1 MAERGSTSRAGA
13 QAATLA
19 TRKAKDYGARPESL
33 AAEWHARA
41 DALGFDAAART
52 RLLGRLPA
60 RLPEPA
66 DLLRASAELLS
77 PAGLT
82 GKASAFTR
90 PDATRG
96 WCVRLPQGAPRA
108 RTHMHAAGFLAGPSL
123 TVPVGRYTDR
133 TFTSRGPGHRPPQ
146 RLPPR
151 TGQRPARRRRRRG
164 PQPEH
169 ADRPDRRTR
178 PERRRGHLRDGGLD
192 HGYALTVHQAQGLTG
207 QRAMF
212 LGSDALYR
220 EAGYVGLSRGRQRND
235 LHLLERAAPDNP
247 ASSHSRSPLTPQAGD
262 TWA

>member
-1 MAERGSTSRAGA
+1 VPHRVLREFSRRRVEIEAAMAERGSTSRAGA

-108 RTHMHAAGFLAGPSL
+108 RTHMHAAAFLARPSL

-133 TFTSRGPGHRPPQ
+133 TFTSGDLVIARRNDY
-146 RLPPR
+146 RLGLVN
-151 TGQRPARRRRRRG
+151 GQRGVVAGVDPSLS
-164 PQPEH
+164 
-169 ADRPDRRTR
+169 T
-178 PERRRGHLRDGGLD
+178 
-192 HGYALTVHQAQGLTG
+192 LTVRIAGRDL
-207 QRAMF
+207 
-212 LGSDALYR
+212 SVDAGTC
-220 EAGYVGLSRGRQRND
+220 AT
-235 LHLLERAAPDNP
+235 AAWTT
-247 ASSHSRSPLTPQAGD
+247 ATP
-262 TWA
+262 